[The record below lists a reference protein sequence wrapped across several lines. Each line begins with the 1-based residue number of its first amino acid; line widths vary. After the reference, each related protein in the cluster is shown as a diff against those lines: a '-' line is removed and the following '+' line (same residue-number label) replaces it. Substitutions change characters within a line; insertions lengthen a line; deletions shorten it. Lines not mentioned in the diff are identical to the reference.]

1 MLKRIMGVLVVA
13 MLTLSLCAC
22 GSNGNSAA
30 SSSKTSEYD
39 PAVDTID
46 LTLDKGSVRFV
57 RAEKANANLTDS
69 ENAYVFVLN
78 SPMPRTSRQ
87 RSIGI
92 QIPILPKWGRA

>member
-46 LTLDKGSVRFV
+46 LTLDKGG
-57 RAEKANANLTDS
+57 A
-69 ENAYVFVLN
+69 FVL
-78 SPMPRTSRQ
+78 SVQKRPTQ
-87 RSIGI
+87 T
-92 QIPILPKWGRA
+92 